1 MQVLLLTKWVK
12 GHKDSPDVTP
22 DICNTVSKSV
32 HEMFPGGPTDS
43 GPNPSV
49 QPRAPQGL
57 WPPLQG
63 RPSRPASLPS
73 TSWNPPSVSWLP
85 FLRAQ
90 CVSSPDR
97 FTGELFPPE
106 NLPCNLGAGVGR
118 GQGQDLDTGCLTRRP
133 YISENL

>member
-12 GHKDSPDVTP
+12 SHKDSPDVTP
-22 DICNTVSKSV
+22 DICNTVSKSF

-43 GPNPSV
+43 GWSPSV
-49 QPRAPQGL
+49 QPRAPRGR

-63 RPSRPASLPS
+63 RPSQPASLPS
-73 TSWNPPSVSWLP
+73 TSGNPPSVSRLP

-90 CVSSPDR
+90 CVSSPDG
-97 FTGELFPPE
+97 FTGELLPAE
-106 NLPCNLGAGVGR
+106 NFPCNLGAGVGR

-133 YISENL
+133 HISENL